1 MKRTIKN
8 IVMASVVALA
18 SAGCSKILDE
28 YNPSGLTA
36 ETVFTTPEGFETLVN
51 AAYSYQ
57 RWWYGKEEGY
67 SMSEMGTDLW
77 MGGAGDTFPDLM
89 RYSNL
94 QGSNDALKA
103 EWKALYSAVNVCNAG
118 IGRIDAAGFDSTTKA
133 IRLAE
138 LRFLR
143 AFYYWHILQTWGGV
157 HLTTTETVGILT
169 TANKT
174 APEEFYAL
182 IESDLLA
189 AIKDLPNTS
198 EDYGRV
204 TNPAA
209 RAFLSRVYLS
219 EGKYKE
225 ANDYALSVI
234 KGNYGFELLKN
245 YADLWNMANLKN
257 KEVVYAVN
265 YSTNLVLN
273 DKLNEISNPLGHN
286 RGSNN
291 GHLLF
296 LMKYDTETGMQR
308 DLANGRPF
316 NRYMPTR
323 FLLDLYPEGDS
334 RYAASFKEVFYA
346 NNPKTTSVIKL
357 GDTAVYA
364 TRRAIGNVNKPY
376 KIYDRNYIYASD
388 GKVNDQMRYPT
399 LSKFLDPTRPSSD
412 EAQSARDVFVIRFAE
427 LYLNAAEAQLRLGN
441 LDSAAHWVNIIRA
454 RAAQP
459 GSEEKMKV
467 SASQMTLDFILD
479 ERAREFAGEQ
489 IRWFDLKRTGKLVE
503 RVRAHNPDIAKNIQD
518 FHKVRPI
525 PQDQLDAIT
534 NKDEF
539 TQNQGYQ

>member
-118 IGRIDAAGFDSTTKA
+118 VGRIDAAGFDSTTKA

-296 LMKYDTETGMQR
+296 LMKYDTETGMVR

>member
-1 MKRTIKN
+1 MKRKIKN
-8 IVMASVVALA
+8 IVVASLVVLA
-18 SAGCSKILDE
+18 SSSCSKILDE
-28 YNPSGLTA
+28 YNPSGLTS
-36 ETVFTTPEGFETLVN
+36 ETVFATPEGFESLVN

-67 SMSEMGTDLW
+67 SISEMGTDLW
-77 MGGAGDTFPDLM
+77 MSGAGDTFPDLM
-89 RYSNL
+89 KYINL
-94 QGSNDALKA
+94 QGNNAALA
-103 EWKALYSAVNVCNAG
+103 TEWKALYSAVNICNAG
-118 IGRIDAAGFDSTTKA
+118 IARIDAAGLNESTKG

-157 HLTTTETVGILT
+157 HLTTTETAGIIT

-174 APEEFYAL
+174 APAEFYAL

-189 AIKDLPNTS
+189 AIKDLPNTVS
-198 EDYGRV
+198 DYGRV

-219 EGKYKE
+219 HGKYKE
-225 ANDYALSVI
+225 ANEYAVSVI

-265 YSTNLVLN
+265 YSTNLALN
-273 DKLNEISNPLGHN
+273 DISDKILNPLGHN

-334 RYAASFKEVFYA
+334 RYAASFKEVFYS
-346 NNPKTTSVIKL
+346 NNPTATVKL
-357 GDTAVYA
+357 GDTAVFA
-364 TRRAIGNVNKPY
+364 TRRAISNTGKPY

-388 GKVNDQMRYPT
+388 GKVKDQLRYPT
-399 LSKFLDPTRPSSD
+399 LTKFLDPTRPSSN
-412 EAQSARDVFVIRFAE
+412 EAQSARDVFAIRFAE
-427 LYLNAAEAQLRLGN
+427 LYLNAAEAQLNLGN
-441 LDSAAHWVNIIRA
+441 RDSAAHWINIVRT

-459 GSEEKMKV
+459 GWEEKMKV
-467 SASQMTLDFILD
+467 TPGQVTLDFILD

-503 RVRAHNPDIAKNIQD
+503 RVKAHNPDIATYIQD
-518 FHKVRPI
+518 YHRVRPI
-525 PQDQLDAIT
+525 PQAQLDAIT

-539 TQNQGYQ
+539 TQNEGYQ

>member
-18 SAGCSKILDE
+18 SSGCSKILDE
-28 YNPSGLTA
+28 YNPSGLTS
-36 ETVFTTPEGFETLVN
+36 ESVFATPEGFESLVN
-51 AAYSYQ
+51 AAYAYQ

-67 SMSEMGTDLW
+67 SLSEMGTDLW
-77 MGGAGDTFPDLM
+77 MSGAGDTFPDLM
-89 RYSNL
+89 KYINL
-94 QGSNDALKA
+94 QGNNAALEA

-118 IGRIDAAGFDSTTKA
+118 IGRIDAAGLAPDTKA
-133 IRLAE
+133 NRLAE

-143 AFYYWHILQTWGGV
+143 AFYNWHILQTWGGV
-157 HLTTTETVGILT
+157 HLSTTETNGIIT

-182 IESDLLA
+182 IEADLLA
-189 AIKDLPNTS
+189 AIKDLPKTTQ
-198 EDYGRV
+198 DYGRV

-219 EGKYKE
+219 HGKYKE

-234 KGNYGFELLKN
+234 NGNFGFELLKN
-245 YADLWNMANLKN
+245 YADLWNMSNLKN
-257 KEVVYAVN
+257 REVVYAVN
-265 YSTNLVLN
+265 YSTDLALN
-273 DKLNEISNPLGHN
+273 DKSDEILNPLGHN

-308 DLANGRPF
+308 DLGNGRPF

-334 RYAASFKEVFYA
+334 RYAASFKEVFYS
-346 NNPKTTSVIKL
+346 NNPTATVKL

-364 TRRAIGNVNKPY
+364 TRRMVNNVGKAY
-376 KIYDRNYIYASD
+376 KVYDRNYIYASD
-388 GKVNDQMRYPT
+388 GKVKDQLRYPT
-399 LSKFLDPTRPSSD
+399 LSKFLDPTRPSSN

-427 LYLNAAEAQLRLGN
+427 LYLNAAEAQLHLGN
-441 LDSAAHWVNIIRA
+441 RDSAAHWVNIIRA
-454 RAAQP
+454 RAAQS
-459 GSEEKMKV
+459 GKEEDMKV
-467 SASQMTLDFILD
+467 TPAQMTLDFVLD

-489 IRWFDLKRTGKLVE
+489 IRWFDLKRTGKLLE
-503 RVRAHNPDIAKNIQD
+503 RVKAHNPDIANYIQD
-518 FHKVRPI
+518 YHQVRPI
-525 PQDQLDAIT
+525 PQAQLDAIT

>member
-18 SAGCSKILDE
+18 SSGCSKILEE

-36 ETVFTTPEGFETLVN
+36 ETVFTTPEGFESLVN

-77 MGGAGDTFPDLM
+77 MSGAGDTFPDLM
-89 RYSNL
+89 KYINL
-94 QGSNDALKA
+94 QGNNGAIA
-103 EWKALYSAVNVCNAG
+103 TEWKALYSAINVCNAG
-118 IGRIDAAGFDSTTKA
+118 IGRIDAAGLTPDTKA

-157 HLTTTETVGILT
+157 HLTTTETAGIIT

-198 EDYGRV
+198 KDYGRV

-257 KEVVYAVN
+257 KEVVYTVN
-265 YSTNLVLN
+265 YSTNLALN
-273 DKLNEISNPLGHN
+273 DISDKILNPLGHN

-346 NNPKTTSVIKL
+346 NNPTATVKL

-364 TRRAIGNVNKPY
+364 TRRAISNTDKPY

-388 GKVNDQMRYPT
+388 GKVNDQLRYPT
-399 LSKFLDPTRPSSD
+399 LSKFLDPTRPSSN